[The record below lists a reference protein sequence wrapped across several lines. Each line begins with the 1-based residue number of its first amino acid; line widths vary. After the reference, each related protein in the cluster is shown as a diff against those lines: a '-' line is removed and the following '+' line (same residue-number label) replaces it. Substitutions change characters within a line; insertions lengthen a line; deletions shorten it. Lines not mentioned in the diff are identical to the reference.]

1 MIWGF
6 NMSYYEM
13 MAKVANRYGLES
25 EQTIK
30 FCSMV
35 ERGADPFT
43 IGAVY
48 ADLMNI

>member
-1 MIWGF
+1 
-6 NMSYYEM
+6 MSYYEM

-35 ERGADPFT
+35 ERGADSFT
-43 IGAVY
+43 IEAVY
-48 ADLMNI
+48 ADLMHI

>member
-1 MIWGF
+1 
-6 NMSYYEM
+6 MSYYEM

-35 ERGADPFT
+35 ERGADPST
-43 IGAVY
+43 IEVIY